1 MICRACR
8 KSARRFTACC
18 ALLCAVKTGSGEYP
32 AAGARSICVLFNH
45 TCARAAGSSYENER
59 CNCHQ
64 RAYLLQEALDRSLL
78 VPMVP
83 FLARCRQQAVL
94 REVLAEVRVRDEEH
108 VLVVIRRNLGFRP
121 ERTLWNLVALSL
133 LRHVLGIRR
142 LKVHGHISVM
152 ERERMTVPGFSL
164 LK

>member
-1 MICRACR
+1 M
-8 KSARRFTACC
+8 
-18 ALLCAVKTGSGEYP
+18 
-32 AAGARSICVLFNH
+32 
-45 TCARAAGSSYENER
+45 
-59 CNCHQ
+59 
-64 RAYLLQEALDRSLL
+64 
-78 VPMVP
+78 PMVP